1 MYRFSS
7 IFVTGHSA
15 WNFSF
20 SIFLRI
26 WRAIYLVNSVDKTKS
41 LHFTPTPTQ
50 LPLSFTVSL
59 NRSQLAYK
67 WTLRAH
73 PLVRTCYKILKII
86 LPILLISIFG
96 GLCTSTV
103 FLFFFRQ
110 LRVLNNKWKSLN
122 HARLTLQI
130 DPLNLCPVTR
140 LFLIGECSQ
149 PPVMQLES
157 CLPIPPHLSTGSV
170 DTWSYPVQSNADK
183 IKERWKWAMENISSR
198 YVIY

>member
-26 WRAIYLVNSVDKTKS
+26 WRPIYLVNSVDKAKS

-59 NRSQLAYK
+59 NRSQLANK
-67 WTLRAH
+67 WTLELIH
-73 PLVRTCYKILKII
+73 LSEHVRNSKNHSPYTADFYLWGII
-86 LPILLISIFG
+86 YIHSFCL
-96 GLCTSTV
+96 
-103 FLFFFRQ
+103 FFRQ
-110 LRVLNNKWKSLN
+110 LRALNNKWKSLN

-130 DPLNLCPVTR
+130 DALNLCPVTR